1 MSVFLLSMYVL
12 MVMYVYVCTSSR
24 VFFSSRI
31 RHTSCALVTGVQT
44 CALPIYQGFL
54 ILSVSVEANLYLN
67 GRYWLP
73 FYVALVL
80 AATPLAARL
89 RRSHGVQHHIAT
101 AAAVLA
107 LLLVGAHSLR
117 TVHLT
122 GENRH
127 GRGYAEMAWRY
138 SPTVAAVRK
147 LPPNA
152 IIF

>member
-1 MSVFLLSMYVL
+1 MDWFLYYLYGDPRVL
-12 MVMYVYVCTSSR
+12 HGLTRSCPSR
-24 VFFSSRI
+24 PASD
-31 RHTSCALVTGVQT
+31 L
-44 CALPIYQGFL
+44 L
-54 ILSVSVEANLYLN
+54 
-67 GRYWLP
+67 YWLL
-73 FYVALVL
+73 FYFALVL

-138 SPTVAAVRK
+138 SPTVAAVDRK
-147 LPPNA
+147 STRLHSSH
-152 IIF
+152 